1 MELPQYTLRPNTNR
15 MVVPWIFKLLGL
27 SALFY
32 FGVFFNA
39 KYALRTSVP
48 SYINLLIFLF
58 LIILIATQT
67 VLYHV
72 KFGKYQ
78 YLFYTNRVD
87 FEGKKTKTFMFD
99 DFTEAKLKQGI
110 FDKMFGTG
118 SITLSKD
125 FSIGPISNVAQMKSY
140 LEQLVQYHRTSE
152 ERYRMQ
158 QQQIQMQREM
168 AQRQSQQQ
176 FQQPVQQTV
185 QQPASSS
192 TIVGMPKE

>member
-39 KYALRTSVP
+39 KYALGTSVP

-99 DFTEAKLKQGI
+99 DFTEAKLKQGM

-118 SITLSKD
+118 SIVLSKG

>member
-1 MELPQYTLRPNTNR
+1 
-15 MVVPWIFKLLGL
+15 
-27 SALFY
+27 
-32 FGVFFNA
+32 
-39 KYALRTSVP
+39 
-48 SYINLLIFLF
+48 
-58 LIILIATQT
+58 
-67 VLYHV
+67 V

-78 YLFYTNRVD
+78 YLFYTDRVD
-87 FEGKKTKTFMFD
+87 FEGKKTKTFMFN